1 MGKNEQGEVFA
12 GVKSN
17 NKKLAGLDTNPNSSR
32 QNQEK
37 GRIVTFWD
45 QETNIVQHQVIRQA
59 QGKIEQ
65 ERAGKNMLLKCF
77 EMPTRK

>member
-1 MGKNEQGEVFA
+1 MGKNEQGEANF
-12 GVKSN
+12 GVKLN
-17 NKKLAGLDTNPNSSR
+17 NKKLAGLDTNSANNSR

-45 QETNIVQHQVIRQA
+45 HGPKIVQHQVISRA

-65 ERAGKNMLLKCF
+65 ERAGKKCVAEF
-77 EMPTRK
+77 F